1 LFFGIEVVQNSQR
14 ILICQRK
21 YTCEILARFDMENSN
36 VVKNP
41 NAAGTKLS
49 KEDVGTKFIQ
59 PCLGK

>member
-1 LFFGIEVVQNSQR
+1 VQNSQR